1 MHRIDSAG
9 ATADNKFTE
18 GDAATGVAATVVT
31 DDWLNA
37 TQEEIA
43 HVIEQTGGTL
53 NKLNNTQLWAALSG
67 WFAKGVQATETV
79 LGIAKVATQAQTD
92 AGTDDATI
100 VTPKKLRAGF
110 AVSLGVN
117 GYIAFPT
124 WMGGLII
131 QWGKTA
137 IPGPNVAAGGKAVM
151 GDIAF
156 PLAFPSG
163 PYIVNAI
170 TDASGSTGA
179 EHGEVRINTEGY
191 TATLFGVAGAR
202 LSGSYTAGEVCSIA
216 WMAIGR

>member
-53 NKLNNTQLWAALSG
+53 DKLSNTQLWAALSG

-79 LGIAKVATQAQTD
+79 LGIAKIATQAQTD

-100 VTPKKLRAGF
+100 VTPKKLRFGF
-110 AVSLGVN
+110 SASLTAD
-117 GYIAFPT
+117 GYIVLPKWLF
-124 WMGGLII
+124 GLII
-131 QWGKTA
+131 QWGRVS
-137 IPGPNVAAGGKAVM
+137 IPAGGTASVT
-151 GDIAF
+151 F
-156 PLAFPSG
+156 PLSFPGACRHFSLTQESTTSDIELFNYSG
-163 PYIVNAI
+163 LSV
-170 TDASGSTGA
+170 SGVSGVAVYTNPVAGGAWSRPGISTGW
-179 EHGEVRINTEGY
+179 
-191 TATLFGVAGAR
+191 F
-202 LSGSYTAGEVCSIA
+202 
-216 WMAIGR
+216 AIGH